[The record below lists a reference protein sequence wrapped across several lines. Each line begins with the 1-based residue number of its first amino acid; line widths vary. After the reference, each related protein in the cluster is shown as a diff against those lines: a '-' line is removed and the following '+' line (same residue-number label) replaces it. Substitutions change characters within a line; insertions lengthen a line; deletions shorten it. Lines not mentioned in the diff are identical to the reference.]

1 MVYKIDRKQ
10 RNFLYYGQTYEGRLW
25 TKSSTRRFV
34 MAFHRFRTQ
43 ILLVESLFSEFDSSN
58 CQFDSPFSE
67 VDSPLR
73 EFVSS
78 SCHFIGFTSSTRQ
91 RPHRFVVVCRL
102 AVSSWHF
109 IVSMCRF
116 IVSTRRLS
124 KAIIRLTLHEEL
136 LDSMHLYM
144 RYLSITAPCQLKIH
158 VDSLRRIRLES
169 RA

>member
-1 MVYKIDRKQ
+1 M
-10 RNFLYYGQTYEGRLW
+10 W
-25 TKSSTRRFV
+25 TKCSTRRFV
-34 MAFHRFRTQ
+34 MAFHRFRTPR
-43 ILLVESLFSEFDSSN
+43 LLVESLFSEFDSSN

-67 VDSPLR
+67 VNSSLR

-78 SCHFIGFTSSTRQ
+78 SCQFDSSAGLFDSSFYEFHSSTTTSVR
-91 RPHRFVVVCRL
+91 RRLSFSRFV
-102 AVSSWHF
+102 VSSWHF

-144 RYLSITAPCQLKIH
+144 KYLSITAPCQLKIH

-169 RA
+169 RE